1 MKMIDIPQ
9 GYLYG
14 FPLEYDKPDDV
25 DFFDWL
31 VSLGVPEAHAEQC
44 IYIRTWNAPVQ
55 IPVSNSLRA
64 TLSPLN
70 KEDE

>member
-14 FPLEYDKPDDV
+14 FPREYDKPDDMG
-25 DFFDWL
+25 FFDWL
-31 VSLGVPEAHAEQC
+31 ISLGVPEAHAEQC
-44 IYIRTWNAPVQ
+44 IYIRTWNTSVQ
-55 IPVSNSLRA
+55 RSVSNSLRA
-64 TLSPLN
+64 ALNPLN